1 MNSSTVFKK
10 TLPLIVILLVII
22 GVAVTCTALNKEK
35 ENPFI
40 NNGDDAYLSTTEGNF
55 EYDITKAD
63 MFKELKA
70 NVGLSTL
77 INTVNKQIL
86 TNLGYFDK
94 VTEEAIAEEI
104 EKATFEDGKEGLTA
118 EEIAEK
124 EEEFEETMF
133 SSYGLKTLDEIKD
146 HYRLTLAKKAYA
158 SDKLEEEIKA
168 KDEEADEDS
177 EKYFKES
184 DYTTY
189 YNANYQQEFWAII
202 VPFSTEAQA
211 KNALAQLGIQL
222 HRKDS
227 KVEGDFDRWVK
238 AVNEEEVTLTPQEV
252 VKAMIDMY
260 NTNYAYKLENYPT
273 EKITLNEGKQY
284 SFDEF
289 GNYVF
294 NTTVSEGIL

>member
-1 MNSSTVFKK
+1 MNTGRQEYGYAFILVLF
-10 TLPLIVILLVII
+10 ILLVII

-40 NNGDDAYLSTTEGNF
+40 TNGDDAYLSTTEGNF
-55 EYDITKAD
+55 EYDLTKAE

-133 SSYGLKTLDEIKD
+133 SSYGLKTLDEIKNK
-146 HYRLTLAKKAYA
+146 YKGKYSYFRLCT
-158 SDKLEEEIKA
+158 S
-168 KDEEADEDS
+168 
-177 EKYFKES
+177 
-184 DYTTY
+184 
-189 YNANYQQEFWAII
+189 
-202 VPFSTEAQA
+202 ST
-211 KNALAQLGIQL
+211 
-222 HRKDS
+222 
-227 KVEGDFDRWVK
+227 
-238 AVNEEEVTLTPQEV
+238 
-252 VKAMIDMY
+252 
-260 NTNYAYKLENYPT
+260 
-273 EKITLNEGKQY
+273 
-284 SFDEF
+284 
-289 GNYVF
+289 
-294 NTTVSEGIL
+294 